1 MYFIPITP
9 DIYIFLESV
18 FKLILPYIMYVIVES
33 FFGKKDEMISTKH
46 QRRDTIILIISI
58 IIVVL
63 IIMLVSCKFK
73 FGALVIGSGSMTGTI
88 NKGDIIIYEKYDEE
102 QEIKV
107 GDIIVF
113 NNDDT
118 KIIHRIIDKKTIG
131 GKPIYHTQGDA
142 NLTRDEGYRVYDD
155 IVGQVKLRI
164 PYIGYFTL
172 WINGLIGG
180 NE

>member
-46 QRRDTIILIISI
+46 KRRDTIILIISI

-113 NNDDT
+113 NNDGTTEIVDT
-118 KIIHRIIDKKTIG
+118 KGFKTKEYIAKKKIFEDK
-131 GKPIYHTQGDA
+131 Y
-142 NLTRDEGYRVYDD
+142 NLKIKE
-155 IVGQVKLRI
+155 
-164 PYIGYFTL
+164 
-172 WINGLIGG
+172 
-180 NE
+180 E